1 MRRKAKKYFP
11 IMWNRN
17 TFFHKCFL
25 KKINVENPSHP
36 PPPIRKWLLPNKVIG
51 TKLQLVPVVEVCLYW
66 PTPFLFP

>member
-25 KKINVENPSHP
+25 KKINVQAEAFDT
-36 PPPIRKWLLPNKVIG
+36 I
-51 TKLQLVPVVEVCLYW
+51 LYIYINI
-66 PTPFLFP
+66 